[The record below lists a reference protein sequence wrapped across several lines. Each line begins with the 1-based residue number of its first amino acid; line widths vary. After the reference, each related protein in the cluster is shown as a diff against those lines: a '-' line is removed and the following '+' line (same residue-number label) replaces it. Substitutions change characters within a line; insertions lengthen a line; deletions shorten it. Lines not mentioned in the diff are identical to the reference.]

1 MLMELNLVENEPKYY
16 EFIRKLRTHSKNK
29 NGFLNNSKIT
39 KEEQILYMEK
49 YNNSYFICLSGD
61 TPIGYVGVVDN
72 DLRICTHWDFKKNGV
87 GTFMLSKIIEYYPNV
102 DVKVLNSN
110 KPSLNF
116 FIKNKFK
123 IINSDTNLSYLKY
136 ELQETK

>member
-1 MLMELNLVENEPKYY
+1 
-16 EFIRKLRTHSKNK
+16 
-29 NGFLNNSKIT
+29 
-39 KEEQILYMEK
+39 MEK
-49 YNNSYFICLSGD
+49 YNNSYFICLSGG

-136 ELQETK
+136 ELQEIK